1 MTPRLTTDVWTRDE
15 QAGPNRWEW
24 RVFARSGLGRYAS
37 GYVAGM
43 ISTSHADL
51 YFVSANPL
59 ANVKIREGR
68 VELKTR
74 VRSSKDGLE
83 LWQPEFVEAFPLSR
97 VAMRRLSRVWY
108 TAVTPTIIT
117 CTTEAQFAEFA
128 RSCLPSIHAIPVVKH
143 RRRFTVLNCRAELV
157 ELSVLGERWESL
169 ALEDAE
175 PAVVRASVRALGLS
189 DLPTSNYPAAIARVA
204 RFATPR

>member
-1 MTPRLTTDVWTRDE
+1 MTLRLTTDVSTRDE

-24 RVFARSGLGRYAS
+24 RVFARSGLGRHATDFV
-37 GYVAGM
+37 GGV
-43 ISTSHADL
+43 ISTAHADL
-51 YFVSANPL
+51 YFVSANPQ

-68 VELKTR
+68 VELKTL
-74 VRSSKDGLE
+74 VRSSMDGLE
-83 LWQPEFVEAFPLSR
+83 LWRPEFEEAFPLSR
-97 VAMRRLSRVWY
+97 VAMRRLSRVWH
-108 TAVTPTIIT
+108 TAVTPSITT

-128 RSCLPSIHAIPVVKH
+128 RSCLPTIHAIPVVKH
-143 RRRFTVLNCRAELV
+143 RRRFTVLNCRAEFV

-189 DLPTSNYPAAIARVA
+189 DLPTSNYPATLARVA
-204 RFATPR
+204 RFAMPR